1 MKSKPALLSI
11 RLASWFPDY
20 FIHRDFGN
28 WLLNRGQLLGRGSTV
43 IIIIFFKCFF
53 SLGEK
58 GPQGPVG
65 PAGPPG
71 PEGPQGVPGQTGPQ
85 GLQGL
90 KGDPGPQG
98 KTPINLYEMEVYIKN
113 RQPSKRRYS
122 AS

>member
-1 MKSKPALLSI
+1 M
-11 RLASWFPDY
+11 
-20 FIHRDFGN
+20 
-28 WLLNRGQLLGRGSTV
+28 
-43 IIIIFFKCFF
+43 IIFLMFFF

-65 PAGPPG
+65 AAGAPG
-71 PEGPQGVPGQTGPQ
+71 PEGPQGVAGQTGPQ

-98 KTPINLYEMEVYIKN
+98 KAPINLYEMGVYIKT
-113 RQPSKRRYS
+113 QPSKRRYS

>member
-1 MKSKPALLSI
+1 MFF
-11 RLASWFPDY
+11 FP
-20 FIHRDFGN
+20 
-28 WLLNRGQLLGRGSTV
+28 
-43 IIIIFFKCFF
+43 
-53 SLGEK
+53 LGEK

-65 PAGPPG
+65 PAGAPG

-98 KTPINLYEMEVYIKN
+98 KTPINLYEMGVYIKT